1 MAHDASPSRAALAAT
16 AGAPG
21 GDPAAAGAEGGAA
34 TPSRPPPPQRRGER
48 RARSSVLSAGADASR
63 SEIARRA
70 KRRPRSPSRHWHT
83 PPQLHYTASVPCGR
97 GGKSG
102 ATRPRLLAAAAAQ
115 LAAEHG
121 ARRRAQLRPAPLPW
135 FQFLALRLGCH
146 EHTPTHGPGALHPP
160 AGHAGAERGFCI
172 DVARGV
178 SECLDTLSCAQINN
192 IELVRRSRFLSDCVR

>member
-34 TPSRPPPPQRRGER
+34 TPGGPPPPQRRGER

-83 PPQLHYTASVPCGR
+83 PPQLHCTGCRVAVVERAALPVRACSQLPRRSSQLSTVRADAPSCALRPCPGSSFWLC
-97 GGKSG
+97 GWG
-102 ATRPRLLAAAAAQ
+102 AMSTHRHTDPAPYTRPPVTP
-115 LAAEHG
+115 
-121 ARRRAQLRPAPLPW
+121 ARSAV
-135 FQFLALRLGCH
+135 FALTWHVG
-146 EHTPTHGPGALHPP
+146 
-160 AGHAGAERGFCI
+160 
-172 DVARGV
+172 
-178 SECLDTLSCAQINN
+178 SLS
-192 IELVRRSRFLSDCVR
+192 V